1 MDNTTFNAAA
11 LTEAQYDGL
20 ACVVCGRDYL
30 ADPVP
35 HVPVGM
41 VDGGQVFACTGCIDR
56 QAPAVATVPGTWPG
70 GEPTVVR
77 LVAELRQAAARLRAD
92 AAKLDALRGD
102 AAGELAGRMRRLAD
116 DCDRHADAMTA

>member
-11 LTEAQYDGL
+11 LTEAQHDGL

-35 HVPVGM
+35 HRPVGV
-41 VDGGQVFACTGCIDR
+41 VDGGQVFACTGCDR
-56 QAPAVATVPGTWPG
+56 QAQAAATVPGTWPG
-70 GEPTVVR
+70 GEPETVR
-77 LVAELRQAAARLRAD
+77 MAAELRQTAADLRAQAD
-92 AAKLDALRGD
+92 RLD
-102 AAGELAGRMRRLAD
+102 EHAGRMRRLAD